1 MAASTDR
8 TMNCGLF
15 VMRLGIGL
23 LFLKYGIDKL
33 GGGPEKWEQVGGAMG
48 VLGITFAPTFWGFMA
63 AFSEAVGGACLV
75 FGLLFRPLGILLFI
89 TMLVATLM
97 KFTGDPGGL
106 GAAGYPLTMTI
117 VILGFLI
124 SGPGRL
130 ALGNT
135 VSFLRD
141 KWYQ

>member
-8 TMNCGLF
+8 TMNYGLL
-15 VMRLGIGL
+15 VMRLGLGM
-23 LFLKYGIDKL
+23 LFFKYGLARLSGGSEQWREL
-33 GGGPEKWEQVGGAMG
+33 GGEMQMF
-48 VLGITFAPTFWGFMA
+48 GIAFAPTLWGFMA
-63 AFSEAVGGACLV
+63 AFSGAVGGACLV
-75 FGLLFRPLGILLFI
+75 LGLLFRPLNILLLI
-89 TMLVATLM
+89 TMLVATAT
-97 KFTGDPGGL
+97 KFSGDGL
-106 GAAGYPLTMTI
+106 DAAGYPLAITI
-117 VILGFLI
+117 VIAGFLI

>member
-1 MAASTDR
+1 MAASTNR
-8 TMNCGLF
+8 TMNYGLL

-23 LFLKYGIDKL
+23 LFLKYGLEKL
-33 GGGPEKWEQVGGAMG
+33 SGGPDQWRELGGAMQ
-48 VLGITFAPTFWGFMA
+48 VFGIGFAPTFWGFMA
-63 AFSEAVGGACLV
+63 AFSEAAGGVSLV
-75 FGLLFRPLGILLFI
+75 LGLLFRPLNILLFI
-89 TMLVATLM
+89 TMLVATVM
-97 KFTGDPGGL
+97 KFSGDGF
-106 GAAGYPLTMTI
+106 GAAGYPLAMTI
-117 VILGFLI
+117 VIAGFLV